1 MGTPF
6 VIPIP
11 GSPAQSYYL
20 RWDKAGPGWWL
31 VTLTGVEAARL
42 LQWWDRGRDWPDA
55 GLDTGGGICHR
66 PKYYCSGHR
75 DTETVVSAL
84 YTQAVARDNSMI
96 RIRASDK
103 DNVTLWMS
111 SVEMIYICQKW
122 LKFRIVLTW
131 WMDIWSCFNLFNKMQ
146 IRKGL
151 NLLWIEA

>member
-1 MGTPF
+1 MGAPF

-20 RWDKAGPGWWL
+20 RWDKAGRLAGGWWL
-31 VTLTGVEAARL
+31 CSDWCGGCEATAVMR
-42 LQWWDRGRDWPDA
+42 QRP